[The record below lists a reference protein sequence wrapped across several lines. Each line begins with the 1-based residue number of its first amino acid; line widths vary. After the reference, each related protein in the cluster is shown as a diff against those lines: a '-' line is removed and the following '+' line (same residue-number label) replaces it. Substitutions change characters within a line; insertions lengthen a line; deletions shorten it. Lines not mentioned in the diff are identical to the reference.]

1 MIYED
6 TSAVFRYELLYLKVF
21 AIEKLSNGSGQKP
34 EMNLKENG
42 ISFMP
47 VLSVGEIKNIKQC

>member
-6 TSAVFRYELLYLKVF
+6 ISAVSRSELLYLKVY

-34 EMNLKENG
+34 ERYLKENC
-42 ISFMP
+42 IRVMP
-47 VLSVGEIKNIKQC
+47 VMYVDEIKNIKQC